1 MAIFLREDDV
11 TRLLPI
17 NEAIEMVE
25 QGFKE
30 QGNGTGVNLPRER
43 AQAGGMGV
51 TMMVAALGE
60 RGVSGFKAM
69 GAGKPLV
76 LLYGGEP
83 RQLLAVIEA
92 GALGQIR
99 TGAASGVATRYM
111 AREDASSVG
120 IIGTGNQAIT
130 QLSAVCAV
138 RAIKTIKAYSRTP
151 ERREEFCRSMS
162 DSLGIQVSPVSSAQ
176 EAIQGTDIAIAI
188 TNVRTLD
195 PVLMGD
201 WLEPGM
207 HINAAGA
214 NSMARRELDDNAVT
228 RCSIIAADAVDQA
241 KIECADLVMPVNA
254 GLLDWDKVLELG
266 QVVTGRAAGRAAA
279 SDITLFES
287 QGIALEDV
295 AVAAHIFERAKA
307 EGAGEALPF

>member
-11 TRLLPI
+11 IRLLPMSK
-17 NEAIEMVE
+17 AIEVVE
-25 QGFKE
+25 QGFRE

-43 AQAGGMGV
+43 AQAGIMGV

-60 RGVSGFKAM
+60 RGVGGFKAM

-92 GALGQIR
+92 GSLGQIR

-120 IIGTGNQAIT
+120 MIGTGNQAIT
-130 QLSAVCAV
+130 QLTAVCTV
-138 RAIKTIKAYSRTP
+138 RPIRTIKAYSRTP
-151 ERREEFCRSMS
+151 ERRKEFCRTMS
-162 DSLGIQVSPVSSAQ
+162 DSLGIDVLPVASPQ
-176 EAIQGTDIAIAI
+176 EAIQGTAIAIAI
-188 TNVRTLD
+188 TNVRTLE
-195 PVLMGD
+195 PVLFGD

-214 NSMARRELDDNAVT
+214 NSLARRELDDTAVT

-241 KIECADLVMPVNA
+241 RIECADLVMPA
-254 GLLDWDKVLELG
+254 DSGLLDWDTVLDLG
-266 QVVTGRAAGRAAA
+266 QVVTGQVSGRAAD

-287 QGIALEDV
+287 QGIALEDI

-307 EGAGEALPF
+307 EGTGEALPF

>member
-1 MAIFLREDDV
+1 MAIFLREEDV
-11 TRLLPI
+11 IRLLPI

-43 AQAGGMGV
+43 AQAGTIGV

-60 RGVSGFKAM
+60 RGVAGFKTM

-83 RQLLAVIEA
+83 RQLLAVMEA
-92 GALGQIR
+92 GSLGQIR

-120 IIGTGNQAIT
+120 MIGTGNQAIT

-138 RAIKTIKAYSRTP
+138 RPIQTIKAYSRTQ
-151 ERREEFCRSMS
+151 ERREEFCRTMS
-162 DSLGIQVSPVSSAQ
+162 DSLGIQVLPVSSAQ
-176 EAIQGTDIAIAI
+176 EAVQGTDIAIAI
-188 TNVRTLD
+188 TNVRTLE
-195 PVLMGD
+195 PVIIGD

-214 NSMARRELDDNAVT
+214 NSLARRELDDAAVM

-241 KIECADLVMPVNA
+241 KIECADLVMPIDS
-254 GLLDWDKVLELG
+254 GILSWDAVLELG
-266 QVVTGRAAGRAAA
+266 QVVTGKASGRASAN
-279 SDITLFES
+279 DITLFES

-295 AVAAHIFERAKA
+295 AVAAHIFERAKT
-307 EGAGEALPF
+307 EGVGEALPF

>member
-1 MAIFLREDDV
+1 MAIFLREEDIV
-11 TRLLPI
+11 RLLPI
-17 NEAIEMVE
+17 NKAIEMVE

-43 AQAGGMGV
+43 AQAGSIGV

-60 RGVSGFKAM
+60 RGVAGFKTM

-83 RQLLAVIEA
+83 RQLLAVMEA
-92 GALGQIR
+92 GSLGQIR
-99 TGAASGVATRYM
+99 TGAASGVATKYM
-111 AREDASSVG
+111 ARENASSVG

-138 RAIKTIKAYSRTP
+138 RPIRTIKAYSRTQ
-151 ERREEFCRSMS
+151 ERREEFCRTMS
-162 DSLGIQVSPVSSAQ
+162 DSLGIEVLPVSSGQ
-176 EAIQGTDIAIAI
+176 EAVQGTDIAIAI
-188 TNVRTLD
+188 TNVRTLE
-195 PVLMGD
+195 PVILGD

-214 NSMARRELDDNAVT
+214 NSLARRELDDAAVT
-228 RCSIIAADAVDQA
+228 RCSIIVADAVDQA
-241 KIECADLVMPVNA
+241 KIECADLVMPA
-254 GLLDWDKVLELG
+254 DSGLLIWDTVLELG
-266 QVVTGRAAGRAAA
+266 QVVTGKTSGRTFTK
-279 SDITLFES
+279 DITLFES

-307 EGAGEALPF
+307 EGAGETLPF

>member
-1 MAIFLREDDV
+1 MAIFLREEDV
-11 TRLLPI
+11 IRLLPI

-43 AQAGGMGV
+43 AQAGTIGV

-60 RGVSGFKAM
+60 RGVAGFKTM

-83 RQLLAVIEA
+83 RQLLAVMEA
-92 GALGQIR
+92 GSLGQIR

-111 AREDASSVG
+111 ARENASSVG
-120 IIGTGNQAIT
+120 MIGTGNQAIT

-138 RAIKTIKAYSRTP
+138 RPIQTIKAYSRTQ
-151 ERREEFCRSMS
+151 ERREEFCRTMS
-162 DSLGIQVSPVSSAQ
+162 DSLGIQVLPVSSAQ
-176 EAIQGTDIAIAI
+176 EAVQGTDIAIAI
-188 TNVRTLD
+188 TNVRTLE
-195 PVLMGD
+195 PVIIGD

-214 NSMARRELDDNAVT
+214 NSLARRELDDAAVM

-241 KIECADLVMPVNA
+241 KIECADLVMPVDS
-254 GLLDWDKVLELG
+254 GILSWDAVLELG
-266 QVVTGRAAGRAAA
+266 QVVTGKASGRASAN
-279 SDITLFES
+279 DITLFES

-295 AVAAHIFERAKA
+295 AVAAHIFERAKT
-307 EGAGEALPF
+307 EGVGEALPF